1 MSTKEYNKQNRVKI
15 MRDYEQYDKGTYP
28 EMFKST
34 SEYCYNENDKK
45 DFEAY
50 DEPYLEDVYREDG
63 SVSNAVDI
71 GDHHLLRGLDK
82 GEPFYQFF
90 NDIDDAVAELKRME
104 YRGQIY
110 TEIEGDTG
118 GLWYDR
124 GFHLVN
130 RTGNYVILF
139 DPQYRVMEYTE

>member
-1 MSTKEYNKQNRVKI
+1 MAMEEGRRSILSTK
-15 MRDYEQYDKGTYP
+15 QYDKGTYP

-34 SEYCYNENDKK
+34 SEFCYNENDKK
-45 DFEAY
+45 DFESY
-50 DEPYLEDVYREDG
+50 DEPYLEDKYKEIPFTNFHL
-63 SVSNAVDI
+63 SILNK
-71 GDHHLLRGLDK
+71 GD
-82 GEPFYQFF
+82 PFFQFF
-90 NDIDDAVAELKRME
+90 NDVDDAVAELKRME

-139 DPQYRVMEYTE
+139 DPQYRVMEYTKE